1 MIIAVSLEA
10 LVFIFRTGT
19 TNMSELIYPTGLL
32 VASVFLVMGLNWYQ
46 SLSSVVEKNRTFVCA
61 ESFAGLIKML
71 TRLHR
76 FSC

>member
-46 SLSSVVEKNRTFVCA
+46 SLSSVVEKKPY
-61 ESFAGLIKML
+61 I
-71 TRLHR
+71 RLR
-76 FSC
+76 